1 MIIQREPLID
11 CLDELAPLWAY
22 HYKEVEEGITHDEL
36 DVDVISYLEL
46 DDHGEIHTVIAREKG
61 VIVGYILDTLV
72 HNLNYQE
79 IEAVNVMQFV
89 VPQMR
94 GEGIFKLMT
103 EEMEK
108 VLLNHGITKR
118 YMSTKLKRHRTKNG
132 YTAIETTWF
141 KNLRR

>member
-46 DDHGEIHTVIAREKG
+46 DDNGEIHTVIARDKG
-61 VIVGYILDTLV
+61 AIVGYMLDALI

-79 IEAVNVMQFV
+79 IEAINVMQFV
-89 VPQMR
+89 VPPMR
-94 GEGIFKLMT
+94 GEGVFRLMT

-118 YMSTKLKRHRTKNG
+118 YMSTKLKRNRTKNG

-141 KNLRR
+141 KKLGD